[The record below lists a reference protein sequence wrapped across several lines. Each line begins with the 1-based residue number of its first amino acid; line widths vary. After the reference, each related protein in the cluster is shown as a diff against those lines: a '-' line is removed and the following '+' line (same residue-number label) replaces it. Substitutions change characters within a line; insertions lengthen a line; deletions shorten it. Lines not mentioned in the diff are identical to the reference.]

1 MSNIDDIFGRISS
14 KKNTSAPDYTSLTG
28 NELINNSAFLDDL
41 RTYYNSKGQ
50 TFANTSDMLDEW
62 YTDRRWKDSN
72 FVSAGLDMA
81 EYNNAGSD
89 QALMTRLSKAWRN
102 APTRGSVFERV
113 KDYGL
118 GTVADPINFVP
129 YAGAASKAAR
139 VAKLARAAGKTK
151 EQAISAAVRSGA
163 KRGFMIEGTVGTGI
177 GTGFEALQQTRQIQQ
192 GIRDEY
198 NAADIAKVGALEGV
212 LSAGIG
218 APIGALASRA
228 PAQRALDWQVNS
240 PLSTKISS
248 RIDELNDLEKIARAN
263 AADDT
268 LSPELRADAEDDIID
283 IQKETA
289 DVQQALNKAVA
300 LDNSLQGKAKTIEA
314 AQANGDDV
322 SALKVEYDQE
332 YKVFEEMLN
341 STDIDSVARLDNAA
355 IAGNRAAEAAART
368 TKTKTT
374 DAEGM
379 SVEDAKGVAN
389 KVTGTKAGDTLDDKV
404 ADEVS
409 KDLAEAA
416 VEEGEVEEPTF
427 EVMEIPDT
435 KPVKFKMS
443 EGRAK
448 SLEKAVGKKF
458 ATHNNKVKKANEKN
472 GTDYKPL
479 TQKDLE
485 KIVGS
490 VDGGVNKKGVL
501 TNKGNQ
507 AIRAFIANREGRVS
521 KLKVQTP
528 DEASFT
534 DPNVAVQK
542 NAAEGKPDPDAPE
555 IAEVSEAADA
565 VFYDLVRS
573 SGYYEHLR
581 AQKVRNYVSA
591 AIQAAA
597 DDGTPFDPEIIAAVR
612 RRVDLLDGEGG
623 ETFMALK
630 NNQKVAEFKSK
641 LSAKAGSDD
650 LKFTA
655 NRVADRTQKSG
666 EALEFDK
673 YAGRVFQNFI
683 DPKTGEKRT
692 TSKINKLFRRGLD
705 VGDGRT
711 ITEGAD
717 MLQRRNE
724 TREAARAR
732 AEMDL
737 NNGKLRAVYSFAARA
752 GMRLRG
758 NVNAKEGQVVYGT
771 LVRNVKSGNTKF
783 EVYTTEAEA
792 KARAGLQPSNKKNPI
807 IIVDDNVKGI
817 SVREDFER
825 MMDEAEKSF
834 TKHADVDRL
843 EEEQSLIEAKARKGG
858 LEVDEEVTK
867 VVDGRG
873 NDVTE
878 VQTLPDVPT
887 TRDDMV
893 LIILPKTLERKAR
906 VISEPQITRGDG
918 LAVLLGKDTVEN
930 YNIGYVPREVNG
942 KRPSNATDRDV
953 LKSVFVPFDEKN
965 SIGAQPAPKEV
976 RTNVPK
982 GPMNYEDIAATVV
995 DIKRLASTPEGKQL
1009 ANRLWIGSRLID
1021 SSNLEETLDDFLVS
1035 QPSIGALN
1043 DVLTD
1048 LEGSDWRVMVG
1059 GQEVDFERKL
1069 DSINAYLEVIGNE
1082 APFGIRKP
1090 TQGIQ
1095 KSVDQLRKL
1104 ATNLNKTQ
1112 FAHVERM
1119 IRAISP
1125 SDRAPIFERLKD
1137 HDLASLLDEN
1147 VAGLYSSKA
1156 STFKAR
1162 SIDRPNYMEEL
1173 EAEMNGAVIMG
1184 DDFNRI
1190 FLDPDKMDRDGTKDG
1205 ITASFTIMHE
1215 MGHWAYDN
1223 LMTPELKREFWE
1235 QVGEYYYAN
1244 GKFDGGFVSDRV
1256 EGTLLDAHSP
1266 LVEINGKSAGVANAK
1281 RNAAEVFANQFA
1293 TYAHHKYNAPIAPM
1307 SFFDKAADLIK
1318 KLWNHITNRH
1328 FVSKEYEAIFEKMIA
1343 SKDEAL
1349 RTRFTNP
1356 KDASSKL
1363 GKALQARYMEI
1374 REGIHAF
1381 KAAREGYPDLHDPAK
1396 LAFAA
1401 RSIANAF
1408 SSISMGQRARGIAA
1422 RRSSVDGKITP
1433 TDQVLISRYTGAF
1446 KAIKGHKRMGLYAE
1460 EINKITAST
1469 DYTVSEAGDDSIIG
1483 GSVFHSNM
1491 EKDIIEL
1498 WDKGLERYAEG
1509 KLDEINEA
1517 YLDIEYGD
1525 IPEAKLSDVVLSL
1538 RQANSFTPAKIEKIK
1553 NFEQKVKR
1561 VVNLNR
1567 AKFKKTMQ
1575 TIMQD
1580 QGKVNAREFAGE
1592 VTKSTKGND
1601 LNNYSLAEALSEYR
1615 RQIGKDGKPTEF
1627 GKKLSNRVKHLV
1639 NTETKDV
1646 VLTQEEQ
1653 AIFNKMQSKEK
1664 TGGNQG
1670 VAVSV
1675 QQPEITLGL
1684 AMSADGQVIKG
1695 FGASPEQAT
1704 NILKHLM
1711 RTRKQARKARQSTPV
1726 SNAIIIEQAQDM
1738 GTSFENGIPS
1748 NATIKMREYLRG
1760 ITHRSNDT
1768 ELAARTVTARMA
1780 RLGSESL
1787 PQSIDANSYS
1797 SYRKAVRTAATNLQR
1812 SDDVTQ
1818 AITFVGEA
1826 LYSSNVI
1833 THASRNVLSKASQV
1847 LNIPPEKLFA
1857 DTLAEV
1863 NDINS
1868 SKPQLKSISRIMD
1881 GEDADLFD
1889 DFLEELEQDASEA
1902 AGYVLNGMIKSPTA
1916 RERFVGI
1923 TAYGDMIGSANP
1935 SKGSPRTRFV
1945 DRVPAE
1951 FAEDFSH
1958 EIISDYT
1965 TSGYAAVREFTG
1977 DSVIPFYRDGVR
1989 DGVFGSGQYVTRAPS
2004 NTMENVRE
2012 ALISSAP
2019 VDKKEDATEL
2029 VDQISLARAKINT
2042 ARLDNSSSSAHIDK
2056 LYTMDDLL
2064 SQELQGLGVEVS
2076 TTVEPVFVRDTTPA
2090 VFIENMAGSDD
2101 LITTLI
2107 GQMRSLGKNREAND
2121 LDAIMGVHTGEEM
2134 ARKVIGIMGGVRKF
2148 KKSMQEA
2155 GFTSVNL
2162 GDVKMMLSN
2171 RNVRNIRSD
2180 VFETSTPVIGE
2191 GSQQH
2196 SVNGRIIQAVEGD
2209 NTIRV
2214 IGQAAG
2220 ELEEAGVPAR
2230 TLEAMLAVARG
2241 KGMPADAAAEIRK
2254 SSIYNP
2260 FRTNSKIMN
2269 RSGIRN
2275 LANFFEPTDGS
2286 GGHFERTNARM
2297 GKFIIPLT
2305 KMLKGL
2311 PDSRNRAA
2319 NYFRTG
2325 PQMMAESAM
2334 GAMGINPRRRMTQ
2347 PASHLRII
2355 SALRDA
2361 NKVGELDPSERITYD
2376 HVRGYLDEATGRLR
2390 ASGAIVGNLKK
2401 NYFPQIW
2408 RKDLIQA
2415 DPDEF
2420 VRRLKKYFLAER
2432 NGTGEAAKAEAA
2444 ARRVLQRLVD
2454 EDGVFSNPAQN
2465 FKRNADKAGDQSDHL
2480 DYTRLIRLDEF
2491 PEFADMDVPDS
2502 LGVFLE
2508 NDLLVAMTKY
2518 SDNLEH
2524 RIDISEKFGVG
2535 AHGYHDYMAILSQP
2549 MNARQAIGKLLAS
2562 NKIITTNWTRSG
2574 MTDHGTKTQ
2583 TFRNDYFYA
2592 PLKNKFEAE
2601 QKAQQLIDMARDGK
2615 TAPEIE
2621 ANIMELLGD
2630 SLNDNPDAELLR
2642 NNFRKRASAIASALG
2657 DTKGLTNVPS
2667 NRNLQHAQGF
2677 MNSSMRRPI
2686 DGVHGT
2692 FSMRNA
2698 SKWLRGVNAV
2708 TLLGFTTLTSLGD
2721 LVLPLIRTGD
2731 TGAYIKSLRKFAVDP
2746 EYRDMIRN
2754 IGAATEN
2761 AVHQRLTVAH
2771 GVDSTQ
2777 FMTGFFNAT
2786 LLTPWTDMMRDVAA
2800 AVSYEHVKAQH
2811 RILRTRPNSRAGRIA
2826 RRILNEEGL
2835 GELVQDQSLDLDM
2848 IMESRFTNN
2857 EHPMA
2862 DKVSASMIKLTN
2874 QMIFTP
2880 NPNDIPLWA
2889 QTPLGA
2895 IAFQLKSYPLMMTR
2909 LINTVAGE
2917 AFKGNTTA
2925 ERGANF
2931 VKAFVGQSDN
2941 RLAPLAALLI
2951 AGPAMGGIAVGTKD
2965 IIQGR
2970 GGEDNREFA
2979 LRERKLSETL
2989 TTAFEENEDM
2999 DMLMGW
3005 YFDGMMALGGLGLMG
3020 ELAYDIASQADNGA
3034 YGAQR
3039 NLETIGGPT
3048 VGLFNDATTV
3058 LQGARSWWDQDD
3070 TNGEKRAAVRE
3081 VVGRVPVLGGV
3092 SWAKEG
3098 IVDSVAGERSKK
3110 GGSKSGWGNGW
3121 G

>member
-1 MSNIDDIFGRISS
+1 MSKFEELFAGLSP
-14 KKNTSAPDYTSLTG
+14 TQSAPDYTSLTG
-28 NELINNSAFLDDL
+28 SELINNGSFLEDL
-41 RTYYNSKGQ
+41 RTYYSSKGQ
-50 TFANTSDMLDEW
+50 TFANTSDMLDDW
-62 YTDRRWKDSN
+62 YTDNRWKDSN
-72 FVSAGLDMA
+72 FISAGLDMM

-89 QALMTRLSKAWRN
+89 QALMTRLSKAWRS
-102 APTRGSVFERV
+102 APTRGTVFERV

-118 GTVADPINFVP
+118 ATVADPINFVP

-139 VAKLARAAGKTK
+139 VAKTARAAGATK
-151 EQAISAAVRSGA
+151 GDAVKKAVRSGA
-163 KRGFMIEGTVGTGI
+163 ARGAAIEGTVGTGI

-198 NAADIAKVGALEGV
+198 DAADIAKVGALEGV

-228 PAQRALDWQVNS
+228 PAQRALDWRPGT
-240 PLSTKISS
+240 PLSEKLDS
-248 RIDELNDLEKIARAN
+248 RLTELTDLERIARAN
-263 AADDT
+263 ASDDT
-268 LSPELRADAEDDIID
+268 LAPELRADAEDDLLD
-283 IQKETA
+283 IEKERA
-289 DVQQALNKAVA
+289 DVQQAVNKVVA
-300 LDNSLQGKAKTIEA
+300 LDNQLEGKAKTLTA
-314 AQANGDDV
+314 AQAKGDDV
-322 SALKVEYDQE
+322 TALKAEYDQE
-332 YKVFEEMLN
+332 YKVFEELLN
-341 STDIDSVARLDNAA
+341 STDVERAARLDNAA
-355 IAGNRAAEAAART
+355 IAGNRAAETAARA
-368 TKTKTT
+368 TKPTVT

-379 SVEDAKGVAN
+379 SVEEAKALGEEAQ
-389 KVTGTKAGDTLDDKV
+389 KVTGTKAGDAADDA
-404 ADEVS
+404 ADETS
-409 KDLAEAA
+409 KDLAEAGA
-416 VEEGEVEEPTF
+416 EGGEAEEPTF
-427 EVMEIPDT
+427 EVMELPKS
-435 KPVKFKMS
+435 KPVKFKLS
-443 EGRAK
+443 DAQK
-448 SLEKAVGKKF
+448 TSLNKTLGKDF
-458 ATHNNKVKKANEKN
+458 ATHKNKVKKANEKN

-485 KIVGS
+485 VIVGS

-501 TNKGNQ
+501 TRVGNQ
-507 AIRAFIANREGRVS
+507 AIRSFIANREGRVS
-521 KLKVQTP
+521 KLKVRKP

-534 DPNVAVQK
+534 DPTVAAQK
-542 NAAEGKPDPDAPE
+542 NAAEGKTDPDAPE

-581 AQKVRNYVSA
+581 AQKVRNYVAA

-612 RRVDLLDGEGG
+612 RRVDLLDNEGG
-623 ETFMALK
+623 ETYLALK
-630 NNQKVAEFKSK
+630 NQQKVADFKTK

-655 NRVADRTQKSG
+655 GRVADRTQKSG
-666 EALEFDK
+666 EALAFDK

-807 IIVDDNVKGI
+807 IIVDDSKGI
-817 SVREDFER
+817 TVREDFER

-906 VISEPQITRGDG
+906 VISEPQILRGDG

-942 KRPSNATDRDV
+942 KRPSNATDRDI

-1009 ANRLWIGSRLID
+1009 ANRLWIGSRLVD
-1021 SSNLEETLDDFLVS
+1021 SGVVEETLDDFLAS

-1043 DVLTD
+1043 DVLND
-1048 LEGSDWRVMVG
+1048 LEGSDWRTFVG

-1125 SDRAPIFERLKD
+1125 SDRAPIFERLKNY
-1137 HDLASLLDEN
+1137 DLSVMMDDN
-1147 VAGLYSSKA
+1147 VNGLYSAKA
-1156 STFKAR
+1156 ETFK
-1162 SIDRPNYMEEL
+1162 DRTINSPNYMENL
-1173 EAEMNGAVIMG
+1173 QAEAEGAVIMG

-1190 FLDPDKMDRDGTKDG
+1190 FLDPDKMDRDGTKTG
-1205 ITASFTIMHE
+1205 ITGSFTIMHE
-1215 MGHWAYDN
+1215 LGHWAYDN

-1266 LVEINGKSAGVANAK
+1266 LVQINGKSAGVANAK
-1281 RNAAEVFANQFA
+1281 QNAAEVFANQFA

-1343 SKDEAL
+1343 NKDEAL

-1408 SSISMGQRARGIAA
+1408 SSITMTQRARGIAA

-1433 TDQVLISRYTGAF
+1433 TDTVLIGRYTGAF
-1446 KAIKGHKRMGLYAE
+1446 KAIKGHKRMSDYAKQ
-1460 EINKITAST
+1460 INEITAST

-1483 GSVFHSNM
+1483 GSVFHSDM

-1498 WDKGLERYAEG
+1498 WDKGLERYSEG

-1561 VVNLNR
+1561 VTNLNR

-1670 VAVSV
+1670 IAVSV

-1726 SNAIIIEQAQDM
+1726 SNAIIIEQSQDM

-1748 NATIKMREYLRG
+1748 NATMKMREYLRG

-1847 LNIPPEKLFA
+1847 LNISPEKLFA

-1902 AGYVLNGMIKSPTA
+1902 AGYVLNGMIKSPVA
-1916 RERFVGI
+1916 RERFSGI

-1965 TSGYAAVREFTG
+1965 ASGYAAVREFTG

-2064 SQELQGLGVEVS
+2064 SEELQGLGVEVS

-2121 LDAIMGVHTGEEM
+2121 LDAITGVHTAEEM
-2134 ARKVIGIMGGVRKF
+2134 ARKVVGIMGGVRKF

-2180 VFETSTPVIGE
+2180 VFEASTPVIGE
-2191 GSQQH
+2191 GSQLH

-2214 IGQAAG
+2214 INQAAG

-2230 TLEAMLAVARG
+2230 TLEAMVAVARG
-2241 KGMPADAAAEIRK
+2241 RGMPADAAAEIRK
-2254 SSIYNP
+2254 SNIYNP

-2305 KMLKGL
+2305 KMLKEL
-2311 PDSRNRAA
+2311 PDSKNKLT

-2390 ASGAIVGNLKK
+2390 ASGALVGNLKK
-2401 NYFPQIW
+2401 NYFPQVW

-2415 DPDEF
+2415 DPEEF

-2444 ARRVLQRLVD
+2444 ARRVMQRLTD
-2454 EDGVFSNPAQN
+2454 EDGVYSNPAQN

-2549 MNARQAIGKLLAS
+2549 MNARQAIGKLLSS

-2592 PLKNKFEAE
+2592 PIKNKFEAE

-2630 SLNDNPDAELLR
+2630 RLDDNPDAELLR
-2642 NNFRKRASAIASALG
+2642 NNFKKRASAIASALG
-2657 DTKGLTNVPS
+2657 DTKGLTDVPS

-2677 MNSSMRRPI
+2677 MNSAMRRPI

-2721 LVLPLIRTGD
+2721 LVLPLVRTGD
-2731 TGAYIKSLRKFAVDP
+2731 MGAYVKSLRKFAVDP

-2811 RILRTRPNSRAGRIA
+2811 RILKQRPNSRAGRIA

-2917 AFKGNTTA
+2917 AFRGNTTA

-2931 VKAFVGQSDN
+2931 AKAFVGQSDN
-2941 RLAPLAALLI
+2941 RLAPLAALLV

-2970 GGEDNREFA
+2970 GGEDNREFT

-3005 YFDGMMALGGLGLMG
+3005 YFDGMIALGGLGLIG
-3020 ELAYDIASQADNGA
+3020 ELMYDIASQSDNGA

>member
-1 MSNIDDIFGRISS
+1 M
-14 KKNTSAPDYTSLTG
+14 KKNNHL
-28 NELINNSAFLDDL
+28 
-41 RTYYNSKGQ
+41 
-50 TFANTSDMLDEW
+50 
-62 YTDRRWKDSN
+62 
-72 FVSAGLDMA
+72 
-81 EYNNAGSD
+81 
-89 QALMTRLSKAWRN
+89 
-102 APTRGSVFERV
+102 
-113 KDYGL
+113 
-118 GTVADPINFVP
+118 
-129 YAGAASKAAR
+129 
-139 VAKLARAAGKTK
+139 
-151 EQAISAAVRSGA
+151 
-163 KRGFMIEGTVGTGI
+163 
-177 GTGFEALQQTRQIQQ
+177 
-192 GIRDEY
+192 
-198 NAADIAKVGALEGV
+198 
-212 LSAGIG
+212 
-218 APIGALASRA
+218 
-228 PAQRALDWQVNS
+228 
-240 PLSTKISS
+240 
-248 RIDELNDLEKIARAN
+248 
-263 AADDT
+263 
-268 LSPELRADAEDDIID
+268 
-283 IQKETA
+283 
-289 DVQQALNKAVA
+289 
-300 LDNSLQGKAKTIEA
+300 
-314 AQANGDDV
+314 
-322 SALKVEYDQE
+322 
-332 YKVFEEMLN
+332 
-341 STDIDSVARLDNAA
+341 
-355 IAGNRAAEAAART
+355 
-368 TKTKTT
+368 
-374 DAEGM
+374 
-379 SVEDAKGVAN
+379 
-389 KVTGTKAGDTLDDKV
+389 
-404 ADEVS
+404 
-409 KDLAEAA
+409 
-416 VEEGEVEEPTF
+416 
-427 EVMEIPDT
+427 
-435 KPVKFKMS
+435 
-443 EGRAK
+443 
-448 SLEKAVGKKF
+448 
-458 ATHNNKVKKANEKN
+458 
-472 GTDYKPL
+472 
-479 TQKDLE
+479 
-485 KIVGS
+485 
-490 VDGGVNKKGVL
+490 
-501 TNKGNQ
+501 
-507 AIRAFIANREGRVS
+507 S
-521 KLKVQTP
+521 KLK
-528 DEASFT
+528 
-534 DPNVAVQK
+534 
-542 NAAEGKPDPDAPE
+542 
-555 IAEVSEAADA
+555 
-565 VFYDLVRS
+565 L
-573 SGYYEHLR
+573 
-581 AQKVRNYVSA
+581 
-591 AIQAAA
+591 
-597 DDGTPFDPEIIAAVR
+597 
-612 RRVDLLDGEGG
+612 
-623 ETFMALK
+623 
-630 NNQKVAEFKSK
+630 
-641 LSAKAGSDD
+641 
-650 LKFTA
+650 
-655 NRVADRTQKSG
+655 
-666 EALEFDK
+666 
-673 YAGRVFQNFI
+673 
-683 DPKTGEKRT
+683 
-692 TSKINKLFRRGLD
+692 
-705 VGDGRT
+705 
-711 ITEGAD
+711 
-717 MLQRRNE
+717 
-724 TREAARAR
+724 
-732 AEMDL
+732 
-737 NNGKLRAVYSFAARA
+737 
-752 GMRLRG
+752 
-758 NVNAKEGQVVYGT
+758 
-771 LVRNVKSGNTKF
+771 
-783 EVYTTEAEA
+783 
-792 KARAGLQPSNKKNPI
+792 
-807 IIVDDNVKGI
+807 
-817 SVREDFER
+817 
-825 MMDEAEKSF
+825 
-834 TKHADVDRL
+834 
-843 EEEQSLIEAKARKGG
+843 RKGG
-858 LEVDEEVTK
+858 LDVDEPVTK

-873 NDVTE
+873 NDVTD
-878 VQTLPDVPT
+878 VQTLPDAPT
-887 TRDDMV
+887 TRDDML
-893 LIILPKTLERKAR
+893 LILLPKTLERPHR
-906 VISEPQITRGDG
+906 IIGERQIKE
-918 LAVLLGKDTVEN
+918 LAENGGSGVERLLGKDTIEN

-942 KRPSNATDRDV
+942 KRPSKATDRDV
-953 LKSVFVPFDEKN
+953 IKSVFVPLDEKN

-976 RTNVPK
+976 RDNIPK
-982 GPMNYEDIAATVV
+982 GPMNYEDIASTVV

-1009 ANRLWIGSRLID
+1009 ANRLWIGARLVNNTD
-1021 SSNLEETLDDFLVS
+1021 LEETLDDFLVS

-1043 DVLTD
+1043 NVLDD
-1048 LEGSDWRVMVG
+1048 LESSDWRVMVG
-1059 GQEVDFERKL
+1059 EQEVDYERKL
-1069 DSINAYLEVIGNE
+1069 DSINAYLDVIGKE

-1095 KSVDQLRKL
+1095 KSIDQLRKI

-1112 FAHVERM
+1112 FAQVEKM

-1125 SDRAPIFERLKD
+1125 SDRAPIFKKLSD
-1137 HDLASLLDEN
+1137 YDLASFTDDN
-1147 VAGLYSSKA
+1147 VMGLYSSKPK
-1156 STFKAR
+1156 SFKNLR
-1162 SIDRPNYMEEL
+1162 SVANMSKEEF

-1190 FLDPDKMDRDGTKDG
+1190 FLDQDKMDRDGTKTG
-1205 ITASFTIMHE
+1205 ITSSFTIMHE
-1215 MGHWAYDN
+1215 MGHWAYFN
-1223 LMTPELKREFWE
+1223 LMTPDLKREFWE

-1266 LVEINGKSAGVANAK
+1266 LVQIDGKSAGAGNAK
-1281 RNAAEVFANQFA
+1281 RNAGEVFANQFA
-1293 TYAHHKYNAPIAPM
+1293 LWAHHKYNAPIAPM
-1307 SFFDKAADLIK
+1307 SFFEKAADIIK

-1328 FVSKEYEAIFEKMIA
+1328 IVSKEYEAIFEKMVA
-1343 SKDEAL
+1343 NKDEAL
-1349 RTRFTNP
+1349 RVRFANP
-1356 KDASSKL
+1356 KDANSKL

-1446 KAIKGHKRMGLYAE
+1446 KAIKGHGRMGKYAE

-1483 GSVFHSNM
+1483 GSVFHSDM

-1509 KLDEINEA
+1509 KLEEINEA

-1538 RQANSFTPAKIEKIK
+1538 RQANSFTPEKMEKIK
-1553 NFEQKVKR
+1553 NFEQKVRR
-1561 VVNLNR
+1561 VTNLNR
-1567 AKFKKTMQ
+1567 AKFAKTMQ

-1592 VTKSTKGND
+1592 VTKATKGND

-1646 VLTQEEQ
+1646 TLTEEEQ

-1670 VAVSV
+1670 TAISV
-1675 QQPEITLGL
+1675 QQPQITLGL
-1684 AMSADGQVIKG
+1684 AMSADGDVIKG
-1695 FGASPEQAT
+1695 FGASAEQAT
-1704 NILKHLM
+1704 NILKHLI
-1711 RTRKQARKARQSTPV
+1711 RTRKQNRKARQSTSV

-1768 ELAARTVTARMA
+1768 ELAARTITARMA

-1787 PQSIDANSYS
+1787 PQSVDANSYS
-1797 SYRKAVRTAATNLQR
+1797 SYRKAVRTAATNLRR

-1818 AITFVGEA
+1818 AVTFVGEA
-1826 LYSSNVI
+1826 LYSSNVV
-1833 THASRNVLSKASQV
+1833 THSTRNVLSKASQV

-1868 SKPQLKSISRIMD
+1868 SKPQLKSISRVME

-1902 AGYVLNGMIKSPTA
+1902 AGYVLNGMINSPIA
-1916 RERFVGI
+1916 RERFTGI
-1923 TAYGDMIGSANP
+1923 TAYGDLIGSANP
-1935 SKGSPRTRFV
+1935 SKGSPRTRYN

-1951 FAEDFSH
+1951 FAEDFSYD
-1958 EIISDYT
+1958 IIADYT
-1965 TSGYAAVREFTG
+1965 TAGHAAVREFTG
-1977 DSVIPFYRDGVR
+1977 GTIIPFYRDGVK
-1989 DGVFGSGQYVTRAPS
+1989 DGVFGSGQYVSRAPS
-2004 NTMENVRE
+2004 NTIENVRE
-2012 ALISSAP
+2012 AIISSAP
-2019 VDKKEDATEL
+2019 ADKKEAIDL
-2029 VDQISLARAKINT
+2029 VDQISLARAKINM
-2042 ARLDNSSSSAHIDK
+2042 ARMDNTSSSAHIDK

-2064 SQELQGLGVEVS
+2064 TEELQNLGLEVS
-2076 TTVEPVFVRDTTPA
+2076 TTVEPVFIRDTAPA
-2090 VFIENMAGSDD
+2090 TFIDNMAGSDD

-2107 GQMRSLGKNREAND
+2107 GQMRSLGKNREANE
-2121 LDAIMGVHTGEEM
+2121 LDAITGIHSGEQM

-2148 KKSMQEA
+2148 KKSMQSA

-2162 GDVKMMLSN
+2162 GDVKMMLTN
-2171 RNVRNIRSD
+2171 RSVRNLRSD
-2180 VFETSTPVIGE
+2180 VFEASTPVIGE

-2196 SVNGRIIQAVEGD
+2196 SINGRIIQAVEGD
-2209 NTIRV
+2209 NAIRV
-2214 IGQAAG
+2214 ISQAAG

-2230 TLEAMLAVARG
+2230 TLEAMISVARG
-2241 KGMPADAAAEIRK
+2241 RGMPSEAAAEIRK
-2254 SSIYNP
+2254 SNIYLP
-2260 FRTNSKIMN
+2260 WKTNSKIMD
-2269 RSGIRN
+2269 RSGISN
-2275 LANFFEPTDGS
+2275 LANFFEPKDGS
-2286 GGHFERTNARM
+2286 GGHFERTNAKM

-2305 KMLKGL
+2305 KMLKEL
-2311 PDSRNRAA
+2311 PDSKNKLA
-2319 NYFRTG
+2319 NYWRTG

-2334 GAMGINPRRRMTQ
+2334 GAMGINPKRRMTQ

-2355 SALRDA
+2355 SALRDV
-2361 NKVGELDPSERITYD
+2361 NKVGELDPAERITYD

-2390 ASGAIVGNLKK
+2390 ASGALVGNLKK

-2415 DPDEF
+2415 DPEEF

-2432 NGTGEAAKAEAA
+2432 NGTGEAAKAEAS
-2444 ARRVLQRLVD
+2444 ARRVLQRLID

-2549 MNARQAIGKLLAS
+2549 MNARQVIGKLLSS

-2574 MTDHGTKTQ
+2574 MTDHGTKSQ
-2583 TFRNDYFYA
+2583 TFRNDVFYA
-2592 PLKNKFEAE
+2592 PIKNKFEAE
-2601 QKAQQLIDMARDGK
+2601 QKAQQLINMAQDGRS
-2615 TAPEIE
+2615 APEIE

-2630 SLNDNPDAELLR
+2630 QLNDNPDAEVLR
-2642 NNFRKRASAIASALG
+2642 NNFKKRAAAIANALG
-2657 DTKGLTNVPS
+2657 DTKGLMEVPS

-2677 MNSSMRRPI
+2677 MNSAMRRPI

-2721 LVLPLIRTGD
+2721 LILPLIRTGD
-2731 TGAYIKSLRKFAVDP
+2731 TGAYIKSLRKFATDP

-2811 RILRTRPNSRAGRIA
+2811 RILRNRPNSRAGRIA

-2835 GELVQDQSLDLDM
+2835 SELVQDQSLDLDM

-2857 EHPMA
+2857 EHPLA
-2862 DKVSASMIKLTN
+2862 DKVSSSMIKLTN

-2917 AFKGNTTA
+2917 AFRGNTPA

-2941 RLAPLAALLI
+2941 RLAPLAALLV
-2951 AGPAMGGIAVGTKD
+2951 AGPAMGGVAVGTKD

-2970 GGEDNREFA
+2970 GGEDNREFK

-3081 VVGRVPVLGGV
+3081 IVGRVPVLGGV

-3098 IVDSVAGERSKK
+3098 IVDAVAGERSKK
-3110 GGSKSGWGNGW
+3110 GGSKSGWGSGW